1 MTHLTTFK
9 IDSILIFCSQSFQA
23 LKVLVHDEVVTHLID
38 IYRALVTV

>member
-1 MTHLTTFK
+1 MTHSST
-9 IDSILIFCSQSFQA
+9 IRNDRILIFCSQSLQA